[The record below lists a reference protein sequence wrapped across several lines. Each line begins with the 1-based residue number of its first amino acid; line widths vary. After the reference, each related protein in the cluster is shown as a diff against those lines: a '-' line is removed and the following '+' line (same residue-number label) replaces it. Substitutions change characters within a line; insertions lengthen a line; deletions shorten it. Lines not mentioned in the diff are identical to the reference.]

1 MQAIQRKNK
10 YFLSSDSFLE
20 VFLEFKFL
28 LNFASRF
35 VFDILRARN
44 RLDGYPSF
52 VLIFCFLSQANFYL
66 GRSSFL
72 KVVY

>member
-10 YFLSSDSFLE
+10 YLLSSDSFLE
-20 VFLEFKFL
+20 VVLEFKFL

-35 VFDILRARN
+35 VFDILHARN
-44 RLDGYPSF
+44 RLDMYPCI

-66 GRSSFL
+66 GLSSFL
-72 KVVY
+72 EVVY